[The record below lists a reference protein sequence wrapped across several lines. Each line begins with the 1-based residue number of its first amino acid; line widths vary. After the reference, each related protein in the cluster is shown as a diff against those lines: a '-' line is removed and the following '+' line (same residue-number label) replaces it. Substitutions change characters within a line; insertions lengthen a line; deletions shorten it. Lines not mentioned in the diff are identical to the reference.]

1 MALAFGAPAPQVVAC
16 RVPTG
21 VCVMNIKAIAIIAS
35 CVAFVSVVSTP
46 AAADIC
52 DEYRT
57 AIDAF
62 IAESADIIALNETL
76 EAARKGMRAARATRS
91 ALRTLE
97 TDSSRKILAA
107 AGAPA
112 HDQLEAADAAST
124 ATIETFE
131 AIYKQVMT
139 VSDEISAARRA
150 EFNAARIAADGAAAP
165 ALDTLG
171 TVESLSRLGA
181 LKATTASAR
190 TSPGKTTAT
199 TLVSVHESIY
209 RAACE

>member
-1 MALAFGAPAPQVVAC
+1 MHHKVVAI
-16 RVPTG
+16 V
-21 VCVMNIKAIAIIAS
+21 AS
-35 CVAFVSVVSTP
+35 CVLFVSAFSAP
-46 AAADIC
+46 ARADIC
-52 DEYRT
+52 DEYRV

-62 IAESADIIALNETL
+62 IDESADIIALNETL
-76 EAARKGMRAARATRS
+76 EAARDGIRAARATRS

-97 TDSSRKILAA
+97 TESSRKILAA
-107 AGAPA
+107 AGAPP

-131 AIYKQVMT
+131 AIYKHVMT
-139 VSDEISAARRA
+139 VSDDIAAARRS
-150 EFNAARIAADGAAAP
+150 EFNAARIAADGAAEP

-190 TSPGKTTAT
+190 ASPGKTTAS
-199 TLVSVHESIY
+199 TLISVHESIY
-209 RAACE
+209 RSACE